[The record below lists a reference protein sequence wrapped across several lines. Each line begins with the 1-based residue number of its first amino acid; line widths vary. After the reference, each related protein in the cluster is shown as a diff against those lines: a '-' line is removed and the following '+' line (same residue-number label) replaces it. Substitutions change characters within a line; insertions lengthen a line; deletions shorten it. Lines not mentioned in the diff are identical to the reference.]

1 MGEAARPVGRRPTGE
16 PPGLSCYKARRGWGC
31 GWGVVL
37 ALLATGPAQAAPL
50 ARGEVPEPLRPWI
63 DWALRGHE
71 ADRCP
76 FLDAPST
83 RECAWPSRLV
93 LSLDEHGGKFTQQ
106 WLEHHGSD
114 IPLPG
119 DDTHWP
125 HGQCG
130 ARSRS

>member
-1 MGEAARPVGRRPTGE
+1 MGFR
-16 PPGLSCYKARRGWGC
+16 L
-31 GWGVVL
+31 GVVL
-37 ALLATGPAQAAPL
+37 ALLGTCPAQAAPL
-50 ARGEVPEPLRPWI
+50 ARSEVPEPLRPWI
-63 DWALRGHE
+63 DWVLRGHE
-71 ADRCP
+71 TDRCP

-93 LSLDEHGGKFTQQ
+93 
-106 WLEHHGSD
+106 HHGSD
-114 IPLPG
+114 VPLPG